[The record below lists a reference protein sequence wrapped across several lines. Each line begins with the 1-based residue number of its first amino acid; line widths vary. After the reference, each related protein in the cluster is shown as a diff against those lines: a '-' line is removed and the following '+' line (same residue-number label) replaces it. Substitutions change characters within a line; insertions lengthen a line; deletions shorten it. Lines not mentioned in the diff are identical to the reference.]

1 MTFSPF
7 SSQYSPVC
15 IFAARTGHP
24 DRGPSRQTTTDRQLV
39 CVPAKSQMSFAS
51 VFAHRVLLLLR
62 DWCCVCVCFM
72 LVLCRA
78 CWVTVPSVVLVKL
91 LLGTLRYTVLDMILL
106 TRDVRP
112 RRARRAPA
120 RPRISTYNL

>member
-7 SSQYSPVC
+7 SSQCSPVC

-72 LVLCRA
+72 PCVLGYSTVCRTGKTA
-78 CWVTVPSVVLVKL
+78 TGHTALH
-91 LLGTLRYTVLDMILL
+91 
-106 TRDVRP
+106 
-112 RRARRAPA
+112 
-120 RPRISTYNL
+120 ST